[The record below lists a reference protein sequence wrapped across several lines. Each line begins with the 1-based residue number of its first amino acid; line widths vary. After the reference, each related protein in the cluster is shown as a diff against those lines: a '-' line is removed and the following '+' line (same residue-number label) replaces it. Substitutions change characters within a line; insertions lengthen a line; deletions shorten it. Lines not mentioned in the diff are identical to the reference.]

1 MSLLTNNRRSFMRNA
16 GLVTAATLLPAG
28 TALAKAKPQAAKLK
42 LAQTDVAQVPLPF
55 ESNALDPV
63 ISAKT
68 VEIHYGKHHKIYA
81 DKVIAAVKDG
91 PLAGKSLEDV
101 VTASSKD
108 KAKPTLF
115 NMSAQV
121 WNHNFYWQSLS
132 PKPAAPSGPLLS
144 AIERDFGSLDACKKA
159 LGDACVAQFGSGW
172 GWLVLDGGKLK
183 VVSTSNADVPFLHGQ
198 LPLLNIDVWEHAYYL
213 DYQNKRADHVAAV
226 IEKTLNWDFAAKN
239 LEAA

>member
-1 MSLLTNNRRSFMRNA
+1 MQTITNNRRSFMRHA
-16 GLVTAATLLPAG
+16 GLLTAATLLPVG
-28 TALAKAKPQAAKLK
+28 EALAKAKPKTAKLK
-42 LAQTDVAQVPLPF
+42 MPQTDAAQIPLPF
-55 ESNALDPV
+55 DVAALDPV
-63 ISAKT
+63 ISART
-68 VEIHYGKHHKIYA
+68 IEIHYGKHHKIYA
-81 DKVIAAVKDG
+81 DKVQAAIKDG
-91 PLAGKSLEDV
+91 PLAGKSLEDIIT
-101 VTASSKD
+101 TAVKD
-108 KAKPTLF
+108 TAKPALF

-132 PKPAAPSGPLLS
+132 PKPAAPSGKLLS
-144 AIERDFGSLDACKKA
+144 AIEKDFGSLDACKKA

-183 VVSTSNADVPFLHGQ
+183 VVSTSNADIPFLHGQ

-239 LEAA
+239 FEAA